1 MVFKKTVNGEVDT
14 DINTSGRPL
23 KGDGTKKL
31 TNRQIREK
39 EFLSLARKFKPL
51 QAAAISTASK
61 IMQNEESSD
70 MNRLKASAL
79 IIATYQDLL
88 KDVYD
93 KDYDAGEG
101 ADEIQQGNK
110 APLFSLTMVKNGKA
124 VKPDN

>member
-1 MVFKKTVNGEVDT
+1 MVFRKTVNGEVDA

-23 KGDGTKKL
+23 KGDGAKKL

-51 QAAAISTASK
+51 QAAALATASK

-93 KDYDAGEG
+93 KDYDAEG

-124 VKPDN
+124 VKADN